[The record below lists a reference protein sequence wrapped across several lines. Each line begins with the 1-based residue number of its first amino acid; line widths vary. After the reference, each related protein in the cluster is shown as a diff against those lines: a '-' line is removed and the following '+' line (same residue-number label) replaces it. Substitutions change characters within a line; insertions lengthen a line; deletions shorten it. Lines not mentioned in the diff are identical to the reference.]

1 MSDPTSPAA
10 DSPEPG
16 PTGRRLTPGRLVLVA
31 LVIGMLSMWA
41 YVVYLAFGP
50 GRQPPVD
57 RLDDP
62 AFAEAGQDR
71 CAEAIDLID
80 GLPSATSVGSP
91 AERAD
96 VLDQANAELESML
109 DDLDAMTSLV
119 PDAHQRGNAEEWLA
133 DWRVYLGDRQ
143 DYAEAV
149 RTDGNAALL
158 VSEKEGTGRQITGWI
173 DEFAL
178 SNKMDDCVTPTDA

>member
-1 MSDPTSPAA
+1 
-10 DSPEPG
+10 
-16 PTGRRLTPGRLVLVA
+16 
-31 LVIGMLSMWA
+31 
-41 YVVYLAFGP
+41 
-50 GRQPPVD
+50 
-57 RLDDP
+57 
-62 AFAEAGQDR
+62 
-71 CAEAIDLID
+71 
-80 GLPSATSVGSP
+80 
-91 AERAD
+91 
-96 VLDQANAELESML
+96 
-109 DDLDAMTSLV
+109 V